1 MVSRNLVICDQEE
14 RYAAALAHFFMK
26 TKELAL
32 GVQVCNSVAQALRL
46 QEESPI
52 DILLIGSGYPQE
64 ERQKVRAESVFVL
77 TQSEDVA
84 HETHEK
90 LINKYQSGEAILR
103 DVIEQC
109 QESVEPGN
117 FFLGTVKKEKVRI
130 IGIFSPVHRS
140 RKTGYALR
148 LGKDLAK
155 TYNVS
160 KNNDSTYIKG
170 IKQYVTKSLNKALAP
185 KESSEVK
192 LNTSKLLT
200 STDDNE
206 FNNQSEITE
215 VKKTNGFSTGTPVKM
230 RWDNGQNRFNVAN
243 AEVVTIVPS
252 TGENR
257 NYVTPI
263 MIGIVTISML
273 GVGIVLIKKFVVK

>member
-1 MVSRNLVICDQEE
+1 MRRLLHI
-14 RYAAALAHFFMK
+14 FMK

-103 DVIEQC
+103 DAIEQC

-117 FFLGTVKKEKVRI
+117 FFLGTVKKEKVR
-130 IGIFSPVHRS
+130 
-140 RKTGYALR
+140 
-148 LGKDLAK
+148 
-155 TYNVS
+155 
-160 KNNDSTYIKG
+160 
-170 IKQYVTKSLNKALAP
+170 
-185 KESSEVK
+185 SSEYFPRS
-192 LNTSKLLT
+192 SKQE
-200 STDDNE
+200 DRICIE
-206 FNNQSEITE
+206 
-215 VKKTNGFSTGTPVKM
+215 TGE
-230 RWDNGQNRFNVAN
+230 RSGQN
-243 AEVVTIVPS
+243 I
-252 TGENR
+252 
-257 NYVTPI
+257 
-263 MIGIVTISML
+263 
-273 GVGIVLIKKFVVK
+273 

>member
-52 DILLIGSGYPQE
+52 DILLIGSGYPKE

-109 QESVEPGN
+109 
-117 FFLGTVKKEKVRI
+117 
-130 IGIFSPVHRS
+130 
-140 RKTGYALR
+140 
-148 LGKDLAK
+148 
-155 TYNVS
+155 
-160 KNNDSTYIKG
+160 
-170 IKQYVTKSLNKALAP
+170 
-185 KESSEVK
+185 
-192 LNTSKLLT
+192 
-200 STDDNE
+200 
-206 FNNQSEITE
+206 
-215 VKKTNGFSTGTPVKM
+215 
-230 RWDNGQNRFNVAN
+230 
-243 AEVVTIVPS
+243 
-252 TGENR
+252 
-257 NYVTPI
+257 
-263 MIGIVTISML
+263 
-273 GVGIVLIKKFVVK
+273 

>member
-117 FFLGTVKKEKVRI
+117 FFLGTVKKEKDHRNIFPCSSKQEDRI
-130 IGIFSPVHRS
+130 CIETGERS
-140 RKTGYALR
+140 
-148 LGKDLAK
+148 
-155 TYNVS
+155 
-160 KNNDSTYIKG
+160 
-170 IKQYVTKSLNKALAP
+170 
-185 KESSEVK
+185 
-192 LNTSKLLT
+192 
-200 STDDNE
+200 
-206 FNNQSEITE
+206 
-215 VKKTNGFSTGTPVKM
+215 
-230 RWDNGQNRFNVAN
+230 GQN
-243 AEVVTIVPS
+243 I
-252 TGENR
+252 
-257 NYVTPI
+257 
-263 MIGIVTISML
+263 
-273 GVGIVLIKKFVVK
+273 

>member
-90 LINKYQSGEAILR
+90 LINKRKRAGFL
-103 DVIEQC
+103 
-109 QESVEPGN
+109 SVRGMCISEK
-117 FFLGTVKKEKVRI
+117 TKRRRKHKKGR
-130 IGIFSPVHRS
+130 
-140 RKTGYALR
+140 
-148 LGKDLAK
+148 
-155 TYNVS
+155 
-160 KNNDSTYIKG
+160 
-170 IKQYVTKSLNKALAP
+170 
-185 KESSEVK
+185 
-192 LNTSKLLT
+192 
-200 STDDNE
+200 
-206 FNNQSEITE
+206 
-215 VKKTNGFSTGTPVKM
+215 
-230 RWDNGQNRFNVAN
+230 
-243 AEVVTIVPS
+243 
-252 TGENR
+252 
-257 NYVTPI
+257 
-263 MIGIVTISML
+263 
-273 GVGIVLIKKFVVK
+273 

>member
-155 TYNVS
+155 TYNVL
-160 KNNDSTYIKG
+160 Y
-170 IKQYVTKSLNKALAP
+170 LNLEMYGGSRINIGFP
-185 KESSEVK
+185 LGE
-192 LNTSKLLT
+192 LLLR
-200 STDDNE
+200 
-206 FNNQSEITE
+206 
-215 VKKTNGFSTGTPVKM
+215 KKTHRYRV
-230 RWDNGQNRFNVAN
+230 NVLKSRRTHWKRSLR
-243 AEVVTIVPS
+243 TIRKSRKLKSV
-252 TGENR
+252 R
-257 NYVTPI
+257 I
-263 MIGIVTISML
+263 MILPEDGQ
-273 GVGIVLIKKFVVK
+273 KNR

>member
-155 TYNVS
+155 TYNVLYLNLEMYGGIGGHFPEIGQTS
-160 KNNDSTYIKG
+160 RRCTLLFETGKEAFKSSTCGYG
-170 IKQYVTKSLNKALAP
+170 KAYGA
-185 KESSEVK
+185 
-192 LNTSKLLT
+192 
-200 STDDNE
+200 
-206 FNNQSEITE
+206 
-215 VKKTNGFSTGTPVKM
+215 
-230 RWDNGQNRFNVAN
+230 A
-243 AEVVTIVPS
+243 
-252 TGENR
+252 
-257 NYVTPI
+257 
-263 MIGIVTISML
+263 
-273 GVGIVLIKKFVVK
+273 